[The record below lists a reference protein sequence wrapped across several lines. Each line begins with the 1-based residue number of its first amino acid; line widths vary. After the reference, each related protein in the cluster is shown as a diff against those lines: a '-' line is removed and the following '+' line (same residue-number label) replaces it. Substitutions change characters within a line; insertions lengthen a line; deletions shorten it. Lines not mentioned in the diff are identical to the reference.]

1 MRYPQSEQS
10 RRLLDS
16 ASRAG
21 VEQFAGLK
29 RPSVGWLRTVREA
42 LNMPQRELARRL
54 QVSQPSVQALERR
67 EADGAITLESLERAA
82 EALGCDLVY
91 ALIPRRPLEE
101 TLRDQAQKVAQ
112 AQWNA
117 VTQTMA
123 LENQAVTSDEGNVA
137 ELTGQAM
144 AAGTAVW
151 PADSS
156 TNA

>member
-16 ASRAG
+16 AVRASADHL
-21 VEQFAGLK
+21 AGLK
-29 RPSVGWLRTVREA
+29 RPSAGWLRTVREA

-54 QVSQPSVQALERR
+54 QISQPSVQALERR

-82 EALGCDLVY
+82 DALGCDLVY

-101 TLRDQAQKVAQ
+101 TLRDQAQRVAQ

-117 VTQTMA
+117 VSHTMA
-123 LENQAVTSDEGNVA
+123 LENQAVTSDEGDIA
-137 ELTGQAM
+137 ELTRRTM

>member
-16 ASRAG
+16 AAQAG
-21 VEQFAGLK
+21 ADQFAGLK
-29 RPSVGWLRTVREA
+29 RPPAGWLRTVREA

-67 EADGAITLESLERAA
+67 EADGAITLDSLERAA
-82 EALGCDLVY
+82 DALGCDLVY

-101 TLRDQAQKVAQ
+101 TLHEQAQKVAQ

-123 LENQAVTSDEGNVA
+123 LEKQSATSDEGVVA
-137 ELTGQAM
+137 ELTRRTM
-144 AAGTAVW
+144 AAGTAMW
-151 PADSS
+151 PAD
-156 TNA
+156 

>member
-1 MRYPQSEQS
+1 VRYPQSEQS

-16 ASRAG
+16 AVRTSAY
-21 VEQFAGLK
+21 QLTGLK

-67 EADGAITLESLERAA
+67 EADGAITLDSLERAA
-82 EALGCDLVY
+82 DALGCDLVY

-123 LENQAVTSDEGNVA
+123 LENQSVTSDEGDVA
-137 ELTGQAM
+137 ELTRRTM

-151 PADSS
+151 PSESS

>member
-16 ASRAG
+16 ATRAG
-21 VEQFAGLK
+21 ADQLAALR
-29 RPSVGWLRTVREA
+29 RPSAGWLRTVREA

-54 QVSQPSVQALERR
+54 QVSQPSVQALEKR

-82 EALGCDLVY
+82 DALGCDLVY
-91 ALIPRRPLEE
+91 ALIPRRSLEE
-101 TLRDQAQKVAQ
+101 TLRGQAEKVAQ

-123 LENQAVTSDEGNVA
+123 LENQGVSSDQGEVA
-137 ELTGQAM
+137 ELTRQTM